1 MQRLYNLRINVNT
14 AKLINIFRLGQI
26 LRETETFDL
35 KTIHFCMAAVIDKI
49 FKKKRKQL
57 IANDEINEQLVRE
70 HYARQEKDVSGF

>member
-35 KTIHFCMAAVIDKI
+35 KTIRFCMAAVIDKI
-49 FKKKRKQL
+49 FKKRRKQL